1 MLTQLWTG
9 LGGKLADRL
18 AAALFS
24 PSLLFWA
31 AGAVAWLIH
40 QGGPAS
46 WPGSLRA
53 LTERA
58 SGAPVQLQVAAVLVA
73 LGVLLLTGQL
83 VDWLIMPALRLMEGY
98 WPAAWTRLRGL
109 LVDRI
114 AGRREAATARW
125 RALQRSTDDLTAAEL
140 AELLQLD
147 RRLRRLPLLAQQLM
161 PTRLGNTL
169 RASETRP
176 ARKYGLD
183 PVACWPQLWLLLPD
197 VVRGELAD
205 ARARLDR
212 AAATVLWGLL
222 IVVWTWWSPWA
233 LVAAA
238 AVAAGGYLAAVR
250 AAATFGDLVEA
261 AWDLYRS
268 ELYRAVRWPLPDNPA
283 EEYREGRA
291 LTSYLRRGARGT
303 TPTFA

>member
-1 MLTQLWTG
+1 MLTELWTG

-18 AAALFS
+18 VAALFS

-31 AGAVAWLIH
+31 AGAVAWVSH
-40 QGGPAS
+40 EGGLAS
-46 WPGSLRA
+46 WPGRA
-53 LTERA
+53 LAVRGT
-58 SGAPVQLQVAAVLVA
+58 GAPVELQVAAIVVA

-83 VDWLIMPALRLMEGY
+83 VDWLTMPALRLMEGY
-98 WPAAWTRLRGL
+98 WPAACAGLHRL

-114 AGRREAATARW
+114 ARRQEAATARW
-125 RALQRSTDDLTAAEL
+125 RALQRSTDNLTASER
-140 AELLQLD
+140 AELLRLE
-147 RRLRRLPLLAQQLM
+147 RHLRRLPLLAQQLM

-169 RASETRP
+169 RASEARP

-183 PVACWPQLWLLLPD
+183 PVVCWPHLWLLLPD
-197 VVRGELAD
+197 IVQGQLAD
-205 ARARLDR
+205 ARTRLDR

-238 AVAAGGYLAAVR
+238 AVTAGGYLAAVR

-261 AWDLYRS
+261 AWDLYRP